1 MTKKEYEDAIAV
13 NLAIRGAIFDVYFTN
28 DDKDREILIKEY
40 ILAIS
45 KKMDKIESQWEKET
59 GLYRLKELVKI
70 SGFTFSEFSKKYDA
84 FFEVLLGEEVL
95 DESTIASLEKK
106 VCEDKAKANLTWA
119 VFDDNGNVENIIT
132 ASSREEALKIAEDI
146 WHHLTDYERKHK
158 IRFDVAL
165 AHLDEDDE
173 HFGDSWII
181 AKDFLEEN

>member
-1 MTKKEYEDAIAV
+1 MTRKEYIDAIAV
-13 NLAIRGAIFDVYFTN
+13 YIAIRDAVLEMWMSEHDNHRVELFYAYYLELIEKIRGVLDEWEQEINLPKLMEIF
-28 DDKDREILIKEY
+28 R
-40 ILAIS
+40 
-45 KKMDKIESQWEKET
+45 
-59 GLYRLKELVKI
+59 I
-70 SGFTFSEFSKKYDA
+70 SGLSSSEFSKKYGVSKEA
-84 FFEVLLGEEVL
+84 LIGEEVL

-106 VCEDKAKANLTWA
+106 VYEDKAKANLTWA